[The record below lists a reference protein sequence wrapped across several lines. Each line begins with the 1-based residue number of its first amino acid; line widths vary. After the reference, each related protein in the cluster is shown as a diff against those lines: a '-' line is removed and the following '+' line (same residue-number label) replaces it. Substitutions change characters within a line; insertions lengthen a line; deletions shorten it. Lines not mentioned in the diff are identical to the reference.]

1 MIIGVIRTWKYS
13 VSMKVGIIG
22 EDPYDTT
29 AIKNLLS
36 RKYPYQFKPILKQ
49 VRGHQL
55 DSAKSRRLLKIE
67 LMHHAYPIIIYTRDL
82 DGLETE
88 IRKKEKVFKWF
99 KNMNS
104 VNANIGVL
112 LLNIYELEALILAD
126 IDTFNR
132 LFGASVNF
140 TGNPMYKK
148 EPKEYLKE
156 QTRKCRR
163 KYEVSEN
170 PGIFKLLRIEELIKN
185 CPYFKEFIVIF
196 DRKIKE
202 K

>member
-1 MIIGVIRTWKYS
+1 
-13 VSMKVGIIG
+13 MKVGIIC
-22 EDPYDTT
+22 EDSYDTT

-49 VRGHQL
+49 VKGHQL
-55 DSAKSRRLLKIE
+55 NSAKSRRLLKIE
-67 LMHHAYPIIIYTRDL
+67 LMGHIYPVIIYTRDL

-88 IRKKEKVFKWF
+88 IQKKEKIFTWF
-99 KNMNS
+99 KNMAS
-104 VNANIGVL
+104 VNANKGIL

-132 LFGASVNF
+132 QFGTNVKF
-140 TGNPMYKK
+140 TGNPMYK
-148 EPKEYLKE
+148 EEFKEYLKE

-163 KYEVSEN
+163 KYEVPEN

-185 CPYFKEFIVIF
+185 CPYFEEFIIVF

>member
-1 MIIGVIRTWKYS
+1 VIIGGIRTWKYS
-13 VSMKVGIIG
+13 ASMKVGIIG

-67 LMHHAYPIIIYTRDL
+67 LMDNAYPVIIYNRDL

-88 IRKKEKVFKWF
+88 TQKKEKVFNWF
-99 KNMNS
+99 KKMDSLNT
-104 VNANIGVL
+104 NIGIL

-132 LFGASVNF
+132 LFGTRVNF

-163 KYEVSEN
+163 KYDVSEN
-170 PGIFKLLRIEELIKN
+170 PAIFKLLRTEEWIKN
-185 CPYFKEFIVIF
+185 CLYFKEFIIIF
-196 DRKIKE
+196 DKKIKE